1 MDFLQGLFKKEL
13 ATSEYGY
20 TRIKFR
26 ILWLSNQKMRRTGLP
41 EPILRLIDAL
51 SKLPGIGEKSATRL
65 AFYILRAPGDY
76 AERLARSIIDTK
88 NKVGLCPICYS
99 FTSDNLC
106 TICKDEERDR
116 TTICV
121 VEKPVDLIA
130 IERSAE
136 FSGKYH
142 VLHGVISPIEGIGP
156 EDLRIKE
163 LISRLRDGDIKEV
176 IIATNTSVE
185 GEATALY
192 LARLIKPFGIDVTR
206 IAHGIPVGGD
216 IEYIDEITLGKALRD
231 RKRM

>member
-1 MDFLQGLFKKEL
+1 
-13 ATSEYGY
+13 
-20 TRIKFR
+20 
-26 ILWLSNQKMRRTGLP
+26 MRRTGLP

-65 AFYILRAPGDY
+65 AFHILRTPGEY
-76 AERLARSIIDTK
+76 AERLAKSIIDTK
-88 NKVGLCPICYS
+88 NKVTLCPICYS
-99 FTSDNLC
+99 FTSENLC
-106 TICKDEERDR
+106 NICKDEERDK
-116 TTICV
+116 TTVCV
-121 VEKPVDLIA
+121 VEKPVDLLS
-130 IERSAE
+130 IERSGE

-163 LISRLRDGDIKEV
+163 LLLRLRGGDVKEV

-192 LARLIKPFGIDVTR
+192 MAKLIKPLGIDVTR

-231 RKRM
+231 RRRI